1 MAYEVGARFAPAVQ
15 IDPILPARVRFVLTY
30 PDGRTKT
37 AEGIGDRFGSF
48 VGAERWPL
56 DVTGVYRYTLEGE
69 WEGHAGLMPGLPAGG
84 GAVYVSNGGRGP
96 DIDLPPETSWDP
108 VKGIRITG
116 SSTADKVSFAVIMPG
131 AVLDQGEVA
140 VKEGRWEYLFDPRTV
155 NAAFPIYDT
164 VDTVSGKPSIGRVV
178 HLSFFSGERSPAGP
192 QYGMRRVLLRGT
204 RAITAD

>member
-1 MAYEVGARFAPAVQ
+1 MRAAIQ
-15 IDPILPARVRFVLTY
+15 IDPILPARVRVDLEY
-30 PDGRTKT
+30 PDGRVRT
-37 AEGIGDRFGSF
+37 AEGLGDRMGYFA
-48 VGAERWPL
+48 GAEAWTL
-56 DVTGVYRYTLEGE
+56 DVPGVYRFRVKGE
-69 WEGHAGLMPGLPAGG
+69 WEGHVGLMPGLPAGG

-116 SSTADKVSFAVIMPG
+116 SSTADKVSFAVLMPG

-140 VKEGRWEYLFDPRTV
+140 VKDGRWEYFFDPKAV

-178 HLSFFSGERSPAGP
+178 HLSFFSGERGPAGP
-192 QYGMRRVLLRGT
+192 QFGMRRVLLRGT